1 MGEEGRPENKVGG
14 TEELRQRF
22 QMRCRE
28 MRGGKRRDM
37 GGERT
42 GSGRKKEQQK
52 KHKKGG
58 EEGTKYESMRVG
70 VESTL

>member
-1 MGEEGRPENKVGG
+1 
-14 TEELRQRF
+14 
-22 QMRCRE
+22 

-52 KHKKGG
+52 KKKSG

-70 VESTL
+70 VESAL

>member
-1 MGEEGRPENKVGG
+1 
-14 TEELRQRF
+14 
-22 QMRCRE
+22 

-70 VESTL
+70 VESTLQGVGAEGEFRKNRGGEY

>member
-52 KHKKGG
+52 KHKKRWGG
-58 EEGTKYESMRVG
+58 MD
-70 VESTL
+70 